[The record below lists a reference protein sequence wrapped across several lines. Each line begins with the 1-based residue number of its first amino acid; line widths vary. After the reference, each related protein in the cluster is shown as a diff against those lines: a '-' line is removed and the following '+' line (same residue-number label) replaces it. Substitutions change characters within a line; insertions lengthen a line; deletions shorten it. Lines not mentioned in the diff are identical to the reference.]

1 MDEEK
6 TSWLERVEA
15 IIQVLEGSTIS
26 ELELTEAGT
35 EIIVRRNPGMVMVSS
50 APTQQQSTGNAM
62 LNGQSETVLQQ
73 PVAGPPAKVDKSVAI
88 AAPLTGVYYEA
99 ASPTSPA
106 FTPIGDVVR
115 VGQVVALVEAMKV
128 FNEIQADV
136 SGRVVS
142 MVATSGDVVQKGDV
156 LLRVEPL

>member
-50 APTQQQSTGNAM
+50 APTQQIVNAM
-62 LNGQSETVLQQ
+62 QNGQSGAVLQ
-73 PVAGPPAKVDKSVAI
+73 PAAGPPGKVDKSVAI

-106 FTPIGDVVR
+106 FTSIGDIVH
-115 VGQVVALVEAMKV
+115 VGQVIALVEAMKV

-136 SGRVVS
+136 SGRVVA

-156 LLRVEPL
+156 LLRVEAL

>member
-15 IIQVLEGSTIS
+15 IIQILEGSTIS

-50 APTQQQSTGNAM
+50 APMQLQTVNAM
-62 LNGQSETVLQQ
+62 QNGQGGAVLQ
-73 PVAGPPAKVDKSVAI
+73 PAAGPPVKVDKSVAI

-106 FTPIGDVVR
+106 FTTVGDIVR
-115 VGQVVALVEAMKV
+115 VGQVVALIEAMKV
-128 FNEIQADV
+128 FNEIQADI
-136 SGRVVS
+136 SGRVVA

>member
-15 IIQVLEGSTIS
+15 IIQVLEGSTIG
-26 ELELTEAGT
+26 ELELTEGGT

-50 APTQQQSTGNAM
+50 APTQQIVNVM
-62 LNGQSETVLQQ
+62 HNGQSGAVVQ
-73 PVAGPPAKVDKSVAI
+73 PVAGPPVKVDKSVAI

-106 FTPIGDVVR
+106 FAVIGDIVR
-115 VGQVVALVEAMKV
+115 VGQVVALIEAMKV

-136 SGRVVS
+136 SGRVVA
-142 MVATSGDVVQKGDV
+142 MVADSGNVVQKGDV

>member
-50 APTQQQSTGNAM
+50 TPMQQPMGHAM
-62 LNGQSETVLQQ
+62 LNGQGGAVLQ
-73 PVAGPPAKVDKSVAI
+73 PAVGSPAKVDKSVAI

-106 FTPIGDVVR
+106 FASVGDIVR
-115 VGQVVALVEAMKV
+115 VGQVIALVEAMKV

-136 SGRVVS
+136 SGRVVA
-142 MVATSGDVVQKGDV
+142 MVATSGEVVQKGDV

>member
-50 APTQQQSTGNAM
+50 APTQQAVNVMQ
-62 LNGQSETVLQQ
+62 NGQSGTAVQS
-73 PVAGPPAKVDKSVAI
+73 VAGPPAKVDKSVAI

-106 FTPIGDVVR
+106 FAAVGDIVR
-115 VGQVVALVEAMKV
+115 VGQIVALVEAMKV

-136 SGRVVS
+136 SGRVVA

>member
-50 APTQQQSTGNAM
+50 APPQQTVNAM
-62 LNGQSETVLQQ
+62 QNGQGGAVIQ
-73 PVAGPPAKVDKSVAI
+73 PSAGPPVKVDKSVAI

-99 ASPTSPA
+99 ASPTTPA
-106 FTPIGDVVR
+106 FTSIGDIVR
-115 VGQVVALVEAMKV
+115 VGQVIALVEAMKV

-136 SGRVVS
+136 SGRVVA

>member
-6 TSWLERVEA
+6 TLWLERVEA
-15 IIQVLEGSTIS
+15 IIHILEGSTIS

-50 APTQQQSTGNAM
+50 ALTQQTMAVMQ
-62 LNGQSETVLQQ
+62 NGQSGTIIQ
-73 PVAGPPAKVDKSVAI
+73 PVTGPTVKVDKSVAI

-99 ASPTSPA
+99 ASPTSPS
-106 FTPIGDVVR
+106 FTAVGDIVR
-115 VGQVVALVEAMKV
+115 VGQVIALIEAMKV

-136 SGRVVS
+136 SGRVVA
-142 MVATSGDVVQKGDV
+142 MVATSGNVIQKGDV
-156 LLRVEPL
+156 LLRIEPL

>member
-15 IIQVLEGSTIS
+15 IIQVLEGSTIG
-26 ELELTEAGT
+26 ELELTEAET
-35 EIIVRRNPGMVMVSS
+35 EIIIRRNPGMVMVS
-50 APTQQQSTGNAM
+50 APAQQPGNVM
-62 LNGQSETVLQQ
+62 QNGQSGVVMQ
-73 PVAGPPAKVDKSVAI
+73 PVAGPAPVKVDKSVAI

-99 ASPTSPA
+99 ASPT
-106 FTPIGDVVR
+106 TPSFVAIGDIVH

-136 SGRVVS
+136 SGRV
-142 MVATSGDVVQKGDV
+142 MAKVATSGDVVQKGDV

>member
-50 APTQQQSTGNAM
+50 APTQQQTVNAM
-62 LNGQSETVLQQ
+62 QNGQVGAVLQ
-73 PVAGPPAKVDKSVAI
+73 PAAGPAVKVDKSVAI

-106 FTPIGDVVR
+106 FTTVGDIVR
-115 VGQVVALVEAMKV
+115 VGQIVALIEAMKV

-136 SGRVVS
+136 SGRVVA